1 MNKRNHKNRSAFTMI
16 EIIAVLVIVGLLAG
30 VATTTFMGKIEKA
43 KVDTTKASLKQLSSA
58 VRSFKLD
65 TGNYPEE
72 EEGLEVLV
80 VEPVDA
86 EGWDP
91 EGYLE
96 SEDMPTDSWKNEFDY
111 QRYPESGKPFVIISY
126 GADGEEGGEG
136 YDADLYS
143 TDAN

>member
-1 MNKRNHKNRSAFTMI
+1 MQKRNYNNRNAFTMI

-30 VATTTFMGKIEKA
+30 IAAQNFMGKIEKA
-43 KVDTTKASLKQLSSA
+43 RVIKTKADLKQLASA
-58 VRSFKLD
+58 VKSFKLD

-80 VEPVDA
+80 IEPVDA

-91 EGYLE
+91 EGYLDT
-96 SEDMPTDSWKNEFDY
+96 SEVPEDGWNNPFEY
-111 QRYPESGKPFVIISY
+111 QLYPESGKPFVIISY

>member
-1 MNKRNHKNRSAFTMI
+1 MHKRNHNNRKAFTMI
-16 EIIAVLVIVGLLAG
+16 EIIAVLVIVGLLAT
-30 VATTTFMGKIEKA
+30 VATTSVMSKIEKA
-43 KVDTTKASLKQLSSA
+43 KVIKTKADLSQLSSA

-72 EEGLEVLV
+72 EEGLIVLV
-80 VEPVDA
+80 EEPIDA
-86 EGWDP
+86 EKWDP
-91 EGYLE
+91 EGYLDS
-96 SEDMPTDSWKNEFDY
+96 SELPEDAWNNPYEY

-136 YDADLYS
+136 NDADLYS

>member
-1 MNKRNHKNRSAFTMI
+1 MKKRNHKNRNAFTMI

-30 VATTTFMGKIEKA
+30 IAAQNFMGKIEKA
-43 KVDTTKASLKQLSSA
+43 RVIKTKADLKQISSA
-58 VRSFKLD
+58 VKSFKLD
-65 TGNYPEE
+65 TGSYPEE

-91 EGYLE
+91 EGYLATVE
-96 SEDMPTDSWKNEFDY
+96 LPNDGWNNPFEY

-126 GADGEEGGEG
+126 GADGEEGGENN
-136 YDADLYS
+136 DADLYS

>member
-1 MNKRNHKNRSAFTMI
+1 MKKRNNNRNAFTMI
-16 EIIAVLVIVGLLAG
+16 EIIAVLVIVGLLAS

-43 KVDTTKASLKQLSSA
+43 KVDTTKASLKQIASA

-65 TGNYPEE
+65 TGKYPEE
-72 EEGLEVLV
+72 EEGLSVLV
-80 VEPVDA
+80 EEPVDA

-96 SEDMPTDSWKNEFDY
+96 SEDLPTDSWKNEFYY